1 MKYLTIFLFIVII
14 GGYLIYRKIT
24 RVISKINSY
33 NGENTRTNQNSNR
46 NKVKINNEVIY
57 KNGKVEVLVGEA
69 KRKK

>member
-33 NGENTRTNQNSNR
+33 YGENIRTSQNSNR

>member
-33 NGENTRTNQNSNR
+33 NGENTRTSQDSNR